1 MKQYI
6 VDAFTDKVFHGNPA
20 AICVLDRWLD
30 EKLMMSIA
38 AENNL
43 SETAFVVKE
52 DNGYHLRWFTPT
64 CEVGLCGH
72 ATLASGFVILNYYDR
87 DAVSVA
93 FETSAGRLVV
103 SRKDDMYE
111 MLFPNIPLER
121 TKVTEDM
128 LEALGTIPV
137 DVWMGKDL
145 DLICVLQDAEQVKEF
160 IPYADSLKKLPGRMV
175 HITARCTDGYDCVS
189 RCFGPKIGILED
201 PVCGSAHCQ
210 IVPYWSR
217 RLGKSI
223 INAWEA
229 SQRGGELQGEII
241 NDEQLILRGKAVLF
255 SESNLNIN
263 L

>member
-20 AICVLDRWLD
+20 AICVLDQWP
-30 EKLMMSIA
+30 EEQLMMNIA
-38 AENNL
+38 SENNL
-43 SETAFVVKE
+43 SETAFIVRE
-52 DNGYHLRWFTPT
+52 EENYRLRWFTPT

-72 ATLASGFVILNYYDR
+72 ATLASGFVILNYYDKEA
-87 DAVSVA
+87 DSVT
-93 FETSAGRLVV
+93 FNTQGGLLTV

-121 TKVTEDM
+121 VKVTEDM

-137 DVWMGKDL
+137 DVMMGKDL
-145 DLICVLQDAEQVKEF
+145 DLICVLQDEEQVKDF
-160 IPYADSLKKLPGRMV
+160 IPYAETLKKLPGRMF
-175 HITARCTDGYDCVS
+175 HITAPRTYAYDCVS

-210 IVPYWSR
+210 IIPYWAT
-217 RLGKSI
+217 RLGKET

-229 SQRGGELQGEII
+229 SSRGGYLQGEVI
-241 NDEQLILRGKAVLF
+241 NDKEIILRGKAVLF
-255 SESNLNIN
+255 SQSEINI
-263 L
+263 